1 MDFHVSIFFTGE
13 PYTTKCDIFS
23 FAITLWEMIARK
35 VPTVDASAQLNTYA
49 ILFQMAEGMDDFC

>member
-1 MDFHVSIFFTGE
+1 
-13 PYTTKCDIFS
+13 
-23 FAITLWEMIARK
+23 MIARK